1 MKLLTHNM
9 LTSPGVHN
17 GFPLAIEVES
27 MEVVEA
33 DFNADFIV
41 RMVEKLEYDALV
53 TTVAGLGMEGK
64 LPGSVPDGFAENE
77 EFLRALHHV
86 LLEVDIVEGQLVC
99 PETGKKFP
107 IKEGIPSML

>member
-1 MKLLTHNM
+1 
-9 LTSPGVHN
+9 
-17 GFPLAIEVES
+17 
-27 MEVVEA
+27 
-33 DFNADFIV
+33 
-41 RMVEKLEYDALV
+41 MVF
-53 TTVAGLGMEGK
+53 VAQLGMEGK